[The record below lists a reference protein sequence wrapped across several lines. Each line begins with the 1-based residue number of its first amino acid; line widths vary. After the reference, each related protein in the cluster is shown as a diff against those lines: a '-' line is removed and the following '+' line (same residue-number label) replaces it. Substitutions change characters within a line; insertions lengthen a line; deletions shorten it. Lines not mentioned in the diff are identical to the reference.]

1 MLIIIGCVCQKGKIT
16 SIEKKKWMLTRFTSQ
31 TVQPSDILDLDG

>member
-16 SIEKKKWMLTRFTSQ
+16 SIEKKMDVDPLYVTDCAT
-31 TVQPSDILDLDG
+31 